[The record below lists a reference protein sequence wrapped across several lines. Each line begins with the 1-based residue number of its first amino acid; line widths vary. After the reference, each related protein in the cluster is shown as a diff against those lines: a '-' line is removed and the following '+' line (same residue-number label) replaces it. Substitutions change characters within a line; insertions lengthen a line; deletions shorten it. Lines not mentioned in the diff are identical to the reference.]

1 MFDLYQRP
9 SSGHDKSALTDHA
22 LQENH
27 VINWSQATVI
37 DKESERF
44 TRWIKWPYTSE
55 RKDNSPWTVMRQLP
69 TEPRIRPLSWNDVFP
84 SCQEPKEL
92 STSFFWWRP
101 LIEVE
106 TSFLPAGLREAQPCR
121 YCFYSLVQK
130 WVFRP
135 AGATRCPDKVEILR
149 SAPLCKISPLLG
161 QKCGNTDP
169 KTVKISN
176 FGHTFALQRLLVW
189 TIFTKFSAFVRV
201 YM

>member
-1 MFDLYQRP
+1 MVTYLLIGWRHYDVIGWRHRV
-9 SSGHDKSALTDHA
+9 SRGVIKCKVI
-22 LQENH
+22 QEPH
-27 VINWSQATVI
+27 K
-37 DKESERF
+37 D
-44 TRWIKWPYTSE
+44 YT
-55 RKDNSPWTVMRQLP
+55 
-69 TEPRIRPLSWNDVFP
+69 DVFP